1 MKRCQAMAT
10 KKRGSQA
17 LIQSMI
23 NQGIKYVFGI
33 PGAKVDQLFEDL
45 QYSDDPNAPKLVVA
59 RHEQNAAF
67 IAAGIGRLTGKP
79 GVVATTSGPGVSNLT
94 TALMT
99 ATAEGDP
106 VIGLGGQVPR
116 DDLSRLTHQSIPSK
130 ELMSFAAKSSVEV
143 QDANNLSEAFMNA
156 YTAAVSPKAGA
167 AFISLPADVLSDDVD
182 RPVIKTLTTPQ
193 ASQASE
199 KTLDK
204 IVTLLKAA
212 KLPVILAGMRASSEE
227 VTTALHQLLA
237 KVSLPVVETY
247 QGAGIISHE
256 FEKDFFGRVGLFRNQ
271 IGDTL
276 LKQSDL
282 VLAIGY
288 DPVEYEAR
296 NWNIEHNDA
305 VINLDSV
312 APELSND
319 YQPDMVIEA
328 DIAETITVL
337 TNKIPD
343 DYRLSDQSV
352 AHLNTLKEEFEDEKL
367 VETEAKPGTVH
378 PLSII
383 NELQQRVDD
392 ATTVTV
398 DVGSHYIWMA
408 RHFRS
413 YRPRHLLFSNGM
425 QTLGVSLPWA
435 IAAKLVRPNEKVV
448 SVSGDGGFL
457 YSGQEL
463 ETAVRLNLN
472 IVQLIWNDGY
482 YDMVKFQE
490 EAKYG
495 RYAGV
500 EFGPVDYVKYAESF
514 GATGLRVSDPT
525 ELGKTLDQAF
535 STEGPVIV
543 DIPVD
548 YSDNIKL
555 KSALLKDSLN

>member
-1 MKRCQAMAT
+1 MAT

-45 QYSDDPNAPKLVVA
+45 QYSDDPNVPKLIVT

-106 VIGLGGQVPR
+106 VIALGGQVPR

-167 AFISLPADVLSDDVD
+167 AFISLPADVLSDDVS
-182 RPVIKTLTTPQ
+182 RPVIKSLAESQ
-193 ASQASE
+193 ASQASPQ
-199 KTLDK
+199 TLAQ
-204 IVTLLKAA
+204 IVTLLKKA
-212 KLPVILAGMRASSEE
+212 KLPVILAGMRASSQE
-227 VTTALHQLLA
+227 VTAALHRLLA

-247 QGAGIISHE
+247 QGAGIISRE
-256 FEKDFFGRVGLFRNQ
+256 YEQNFFGRVGLFRNQ

-282 VLAIGY
+282 VITLGY

-296 NWNIEHNDA
+296 NWHVEHNDTI
-305 VINLDSV
+305 INLDSV

-319 YQPDMVIEA
+319 YQPDVTITA
-328 DIAETITVL
+328 DIAATL
-337 TNKIPD
+337 TALTDKLPA
-343 DYRLSDQSV
+343 DYQLSEEAVSRLK
-352 AHLNTLKEEFEDEKL
+352 TLKQDFEAEK
-367 VETEAKPGTVH
+367 VSETVSETGKVH
-378 PLSII
+378 PLTII
-383 NELQQRVDD
+383 NELQKRVDD
-392 ATTVTV
+392 DTTVTV

-425 QTLGVSLPWA
+425 QTLGVSLPLA

-457 YSGQEL
+457 FSGQEL

-495 RYAGV
+495 RNAGV
-500 EFGPVDYVKYAESF
+500 KFGPVDYVKYAESF
-514 GATGLRVSDPT
+514 GATGLRVSDPAK
-525 ELGKTLDQAF
+525 LGDILDQAF
-535 STEGPVIV
+535 ATDGPVIV

-548 YSDNIKL
+548 YRDNIKL
-555 KSALLKDSLN
+555 KSALLKDILN